1 MNVENLRLND
11 LIPYENNTGEK
22 AVLINDNIKA
32 EIERVKTAIEKT
44 NSPHLKRDY
53 EKYLQKLYKRLKRGE

>member
-1 MNVENLRLND
+1 M
-11 LIPYENNTGEK
+11 
-22 AVLINDNIKA
+22 DNIKA
-32 EIERVKTAIEKT
+32 EIERVKNAIEKT

>member
-1 MNVENLRLND
+1 M
-11 LIPYENNTGEK
+11 
-22 AVLINDNIKA
+22 DNIKA

-44 NSPHLKRDY
+44 NSPRLKRDY

>member
-1 MNVENLRLND
+1 MPIEA
-11 LIPYENNTGEK
+11 LIPYAN
-22 AVLINDNIKA
+22 
-32 EIERVKTAIEKT
+32 IEKT

>member
-11 LIPYENNTGEK
+11 LIPSENNAK
-22 AVLINDNIKA
+22 KHDKKQINN
-32 EIERVKTAIEKT
+32 
-44 NSPHLKRDY
+44 PHLKRDY

>member
-1 MNVENLRLND
+1 M
-11 LIPYENNTGEK
+11 
-22 AVLINDNIKA
+22 DNIKA

-44 NSPHLKRDY
+44 NSQRLKRDY

>member
-1 MNVENLRLND
+1 M
-11 LIPYENNTGEK
+11 
-22 AVLINDNIKA
+22 DNIKA

-44 NSPHLKRDY
+44 NSQHLKRDY